1 MKIITRSTSWTAIPI
16 LLLLSFPIWSYPKVS
31 GLLDTTVYTYSTE
44 NEELSGTESS
54 YRIHEGVI
62 LDIDFSE
69 RFSFHTNNRITYR
82 TNELEDSEQLD
93 LNLYYGYLDCQMG
106 TTTMQVGRIMD
117 VNNLIFTCYD
127 GARVQHGFTLSKHRF
142 TVDLYGG
149 LMVNDDYLED
159 EKYPYGFNSFDYRN
173 LFIEQRQG
181 DYIGGAKANVLAR
194 GIGIFSIDYQM
205 IYNDSALAEQ
215 YVSCDFDTLF
225 SKRIKFYGYGTFD
238 LIEPSP
244 SNTMVASRIQVVES
258 LSVILEHEYYRPVY
272 IKDSYFWSYFKPY
285 GSQEVSA
292 LLIYAITPAMIADV
306 RYGKILYDGD
316 DETGDEISGSFEHRG
331 FFDFSMKVTT
341 EYITGPEGDRLT
353 AQIFLKRRIFKL
365 DALAG
370 GGVVYYSE
378 DELDSFSTAYF
389 AILGAD
395 MKALENVMLSAT
407 GEYYNNPNYTYDL
420 RGLFSVKYIF

>member
-1 MKIITRSTSWTAIPI
+1 MNYGIRLTTLIMFGI
-16 LLLLSFPIWSYPKVS
+16 LISSAVWSYPKVS
-31 GLLDTTVYTYSTE
+31 GLFDTTVYSYSTE
-44 NEELSGTESS
+44 NEDLSGTESS
-54 YRIHEGVI
+54 YRIHEGII

-69 RFSFHTNNRITYR
+69 KFGFHTNNRITYR

-93 LNLYYGYLDCQMG
+93 LNLYYGYLDYQMG
-106 TTTMQVGRIMD
+106 TTALQIGRIMD
-117 VNNLIFTCYD
+117 VNNLVFTCYD
-127 GARVQHGFTLSKHRF
+127 GARVQHGFTFSKHRF

-173 LFIEQRQG
+173 LLIEQRQG

-244 SNTMVASRIQVVES
+244 SNTLVASRIQVIDS

-292 LLIYAITPAMIADV
+292 MLIYTITQAIIVDM

-331 FFDFSMKVTT
+331 LYDFSIKATA
-341 EYITGPEGDRLT
+341 EYITGPEGDRIT
-353 AQIFLKRRIFKL
+353 AQMFLRRRIFKL

-370 GGVVYYSE
+370 GGVVYYNE
-378 DELDSFSTAYF
+378 DELAESFDRAYF

-395 MKALENVMLSAT
+395 MKALDNVILSAT
-407 GEYYNNPNYTYDL
+407 GEYYSNPNYTYDL
-420 RGLFSVKYIF
+420 RGLFSAKYLF

>member
-1 MKIITRSTSWTAIPI
+1 MNYGIRLTTLIIFGFLISSAV
-16 LLLLSFPIWSYPKVS
+16 WSYPKVS

-44 NEELSGTESS
+44 NEDLSGTESS
-54 YRIHEGVI
+54 YRMHEGII
-62 LDIDFSE
+62 LDLDFSDK
-69 RFSFHTNNRITYR
+69 FSFHTNNRITYR
-82 TNELEDSEQLD
+82 TNDLEDSEQLD
-93 LNLYYGYLDCQMG
+93 LNLYYGYLDYQMDR
-106 TTTMQVGRIMD
+106 TILQVGRIMD

-127 GARVQHGFTLSKHRF
+127 GTCVQHGFSFSKYRF

-181 DYIGGAKANVLAR
+181 DYIGGAKANVIAR
-194 GIGIFSIDYQM
+194 GIGIFSVDYQM

-244 SNTMVASRIQVVES
+244 SNTLVASRIQIVDS

-285 GSQEVSA
+285 GSQELSA
-292 LLIYAITPAMIADV
+292 LLVYAITQAMIVDV

-316 DETGDEISGSFEHRG
+316 EETGDEISASFEHRG
-331 FFDFSMKVTT
+331 FYELSMKATT
-341 EYITGPEGDRLT
+341 EYITGPEGDRIT
-353 AQIFLKRRIFKL
+353 AQVFLKRRIFKL

-370 GGVVYYSE
+370 GGVVNYNE
-378 DELDSFSTAYF
+378 GEPDSFTTAYF
-389 AILGAD
+389 AMVGAD
-395 MKALENVMLSAT
+395 MKALENVVLSAT
-407 GEYYNNPNYTYDL
+407 GEYYNNPEYTYDL
-420 RGLFSVKYIF
+420 RGLFSVKYLF